1 VQLENLL
8 DASDGLSPG
17 RLLVANNT
25 FLECAGSFSVWDDDI
40 RGEKI
45 AVRSNL
51 FLAPRGPDCRF
62 IDSGDNMRTP
72 RGPGDGKKVLERWTV
87 AGNWREPTQPTG
99 NPLMDQSLIP
109 AGPTDVMQEQIAVG
123 SRDEAE
129 PAFLQPAADSP
140 LATGGSG
147 EAAGLPT
154 YVGAVPPSGAPGWD
168 WNTTWQTWLKE
179 E

>member
-1 VQLENLL
+1 
-8 DASDGLSPG
+8 
-17 RLLVANNT
+17 
-25 FLECAGSFSVWDDDI
+25 
-40 RGEKI
+40 
-45 AVRSNL
+45 
-51 FLAPRGPDCRF
+51 
-62 IDSGDNMRTP
+62 
-72 RGPGDGKKVLERWTV
+72 
-87 AGNWREPTQPTG
+87 
-99 NPLMDQSLIP
+99 MDQSLIP

-147 EAAGLPT
+147 AGVGLPSF
-154 YVGAVPPSGAPGWD
+154 VGAVPPAGATGWD